1 MKLKTLALFVILIT
15 FYSSAQTKYFIYFK
29 DKGIDQNQTLSK
41 HSVEFQNALS
51 NLSHK
56 SIERRKK
63 TLDEDQLITFEDL
76 PLKDEYVREII
87 SRGVKIENK
96 LKWFNSVTAYL
107 NDEEKTMVEKFS
119 FVEKVIPVRTLV
131 FKNDFTQTDQ
141 QLNKPT
147 EEQDLSYGNSFTQL
161 DLSGIPQVHSKGI
174 TGEGVIIGLLDTGF
188 NWHEHEALIN
198 TDVLAEYDFIF
209 KDSITANES
218 EDNLSQHGHGTY
230 VLSIVGGFKDG
241 ALIGASF
248 GSEFVLAKT
257 EDIRSETHV
266 EEDNYAAALEWM
278 DSIGVDV
285 VSSSLGYSEFDAT
298 DFSYS
303 YSDMNG
309 NTTIVSQAVN
319 LAFERGIVTIT
330 SAGNEG
336 SSPWFYITSP
346 ADAFDVISVGAVTSN
361 NNVDTYSSRGPTFD
375 GRIKPEVVAMG
386 TSVWGVI
393 ASQFSGYASNSG
405 TSAAAPIVAGVAGL
419 ILSAYPH
426 LSNIQVR
433 NILMETS
440 DNAASPDNERGY
452 GLVSAVNAI
461 SFPNL
466 QRITNSFILNKI
478 FFNNTSIVPGSVK
491 VNFIGKVGQSNSLP
505 MGFDNLY
512 KYNVEVPAYFDNE
525 LVQFYFSFTDSLG
538 NTIREPSNTN
548 YKFSYGDLEIALNL
562 SLPAFAGDYII
573 SDLYPNPYIPSDHN
587 TVRFNYKSAGNE
599 KLKLMIIDAAGQK
612 VKSFETV
619 TAEGENF
626 MEWNGYSDNGY
637 LCASGVYYF
646 LVELNGRQFGRKLI
660 LLK

>member
-1 MKLKTLALFVILIT
+1 MKIKTLILIVFLIS
-15 FYSSAQTKYFIYFK
+15 FYSPAQTKYFIYFK
-29 DKGIDQNQTLSK
+29 DKGIDKNQILNKQSI
-41 HSVEFQNALS
+41 EYQNALIH
-51 NLSHK
+51 LSQK

-63 TLDEDQLITFEDL
+63 TLDEDHLISFEDL
-76 PLKDEYVREII
+76 PVKEEYVQVILSKGI
-87 SRGVKIENK
+87 KIENK
-96 LKWFNSVTAYL
+96 LKWFNAVTAFL
-107 NDEEKTMVEKFS
+107 NEEQKIILENFL
-119 FVEKVIPVRTLV
+119 FVEKIIPVRKLV
-131 FKNDFTQTDQ
+131 YKNNFMQIDQ
-141 QLNKPT
+141 QFNKPAG
-147 EEQDLSYGNSFTQL
+147 ELDLSYGNSFTQL
-161 DLSGIPQVHSKGI
+161 NISGIPQVHSKGI

-218 EDNLSQHGHGTY
+218 EDNSSQHSHGTY

-241 ALIGASF
+241 SLIGASF
-248 GSEFVLAKT
+248 GSDFVLAKT
-257 EDIRSETHV
+257 EDVRSETHV

-346 ADAFDVISVGAVTSN
+346 ADAFNVISVGAITSN
-361 NNVDTYSSRGPTFD
+361 NNVDTYSSRGPSYD

-393 ASQFSGYASNSG
+393 ASQFSGYAPNSG

-419 ILSAYPH
+419 LLSAYPH
-426 LSNIQVR
+426 LTNFQVR
-433 NILMETS
+433 SILLETS
-440 DNAASPDNERGY
+440 DNSTSPDDERGY

-461 SFPNL
+461 SYPNL
-466 QRITNSFILNKI
+466 QRITNAFILNKV
-478 FFNNTSIVPGSVK
+478 FFNNTSIVPNSVK
-491 VNFIGKVGQSNSLP
+491 VNFIGKDEKSNSLA
-505 MGFDNLY
+505 MTFDNNY
-512 KYNVEVPAYFDNE
+512 KYNVEVPAFFNNE
-525 LVQFYFSFTDSLG
+525 LVQFYFTFSDSAG
-538 NTIREPSNTN
+538 NIIREPSNTN
-548 YKFSYGDLEIALNL
+548 YKFSYGKLDIALNL

-573 SDLYPNPYIPSDHN
+573 SDLYPNPFIPADHN
-587 TVRFNYKSAGNE
+587 FVRVNYKSIRNE
-599 KLKLMIIDAAGQK
+599 KMKLMIIDATGQK
-612 VKSFETV
+612 VKSIEFT
-619 TAEGENF
+619 TTEGENF
-626 MEWNGYSDNGY
+626 IEWDGYSDNGY

-646 LVELNGRQFGRKLI
+646 LIELNGQQFGRKLI

>member
-1 MKLKTLALFVILIT
+1 MKLKTLVFFVILV
-15 FYSSAQTKYFIYFK
+15 SSYLPAQTKYFIYFK
-29 DKGIDQNQTLSK
+29 DKGVDKNQTLSK
-41 HSVEFQNALS
+41 QSVEFQNALS
-51 NLSHK
+51 NLSPK
-56 SIERRKK
+56 SIDRRKK
-63 TLDEDQLITFEDL
+63 TLDEDHLISFEDL
-76 PLKDEYVREII
+76 PLKEEYVNGII
-87 SRGVKIENK
+87 SKGIKIENR
-96 LKWFNSVTAYL
+96 LKWFNAVTAYL
-107 NDEEKTMVEKFS
+107 NEVQKNIVENLS
-119 FVEKVIPVRTLV
+119 FVEKIIPVKSLVYKNDVIPAE
-131 FKNDFTQTDQ
+131 Q
-141 QLNKPT
+141 QLNKPA
-147 EEQDLSYGNSFTQL
+147 EGQDLSYGNSFTQL

-241 ALIGASF
+241 SLIGASF
-248 GSEFVLAKT
+248 GSDFVLAKT
-257 EDIRSETHV
+257 EDVRSETHV

-346 ADAFDVISVGAVTSN
+346 ADAFNVISVGAVTSN

-393 ASQFSGYASNSG
+393 ASQFSGYQFNSG
-405 TSAAAPIVAGVAGL
+405 TSAAAPIVAGIAGL
-419 ILSAYPH
+419 LLSTYPH
-426 LSNIQVR
+426 LTNYQVR
-433 NILMETS
+433 SILMETS
-440 DNAASPDNERGY
+440 DNAESPDNERGY

-461 SFPNL
+461 SYPNL

-478 FFNNTSIVPGSVK
+478 FFNNTSIVTGSVK
-491 VNFIGKVGQSNSLP
+491 VNFIGKDGQSNSLP
-505 MGFDNLY
+505 MGFDNFY
-512 KYNVEVPAYFDNE
+512 RFNVEVPAYFDNE
-525 LVQFYFSFTDSLG
+525 LVQFYFSFNDSAG
-538 NTIREPSNTN
+538 STIREPSNTN
-548 YKFSYGDLEIALNL
+548 YKFSYGELDIALNL
-562 SLPAFAGDYII
+562 SLPVFAGDYII
-573 SDLYPNPYIPSDHN
+573 SELYPNPFIPADHN
-587 TVRFNYKSAGNE
+587 SVRVNYKSAGNE
-599 KLKLMIIDAAGQK
+599 KLKLMIIDATGQK
-612 VKSFETV
+612 VKSFET
-619 TAEGENF
+619 TTIEGENF
-626 MEWNGYSDNGY
+626 IEWNGYSDNGY

-646 LVELNGRQFGRKLI
+646 LIELNGQQFGRKLI

>member
-1 MKLKTLALFVILIT
+1 
-15 FYSSAQTKYFIYFK
+15 
-29 DKGIDQNQTLSK
+29 
-41 HSVEFQNALS
+41 
-51 NLSHK
+51 
-56 SIERRKK
+56 
-63 TLDEDQLITFEDL
+63 
-76 PLKDEYVREII
+76 
-87 SRGVKIENK
+87 
-96 LKWFNSVTAYL
+96 
-107 NDEEKTMVEKFS
+107 
-119 FVEKVIPVRTLV
+119 
-131 FKNDFTQTDQ
+131 
-141 QLNKPT
+141 
-147 EEQDLSYGNSFTQL
+147 
-161 DLSGIPQVHSKGI
+161 
-174 TGEGVIIGLLDTGF
+174 
-188 NWHEHEALIN
+188 
-198 TDVLAEYDFIF
+198 
-209 KDSITANES
+209 
-218 EDNLSQHGHGTY
+218 
-230 VLSIVGGFKDG
+230 
-241 ALIGASF
+241 
-248 GSEFVLAKT
+248 
-257 EDIRSETHV
+257 
-266 EEDNYAAALEWM
+266 M

-309 NTTIVSQAVN
+309 HTTIVSQAVN

-393 ASQFSGYASNSG
+393 ASQLSGYASNSG

-419 ILSAYPH
+419 ILSTYPH

-433 NILMETS
+433 SILMETS

-461 SFPNL
+461 SYPNL

-491 VNFIGKVGQSNSLP
+491 VNFIGKEGQSNSLP

-646 LVELNGRQFGRKLI
+646 LVELNGQQFGRKLI

>member
-1 MKLKTLALFVILIT
+1 MKIKTLVLFVFLIPLCLP
-15 FYSSAQTKYFIYFK
+15 AQTKYFIYFK
-29 DKGIDQNQTLSK
+29 DKGIDRNQTLNKQSD
-41 HSVEFQNALS
+41 EYQNALTHIS
-51 NLSHK
+51 QK

-63 TLDEDQLITFEDL
+63 TLDEDHLLSFEDL
-76 PLKDEYVREII
+76 PLNEEYVQIII
-87 SRGVKIENK
+87 SKAIKIENK
-96 LKWFNSVTAYL
+96 LKWFNAVTAYL
-107 NDEEKTMVEKFS
+107 NETQKNIVENLY
-119 FVEKVIPVRTLV
+119 FVEKIVPVKSLIYKNEVI
-131 FKNDFTQTDQ
+131 NTQQ
-141 QLNKPT
+141 QLNKPADGQ
-147 EEQDLSYGNSFTQL
+147 ELSYGNSYTQL
-161 DLSGIPQVHSKGI
+161 NLSGIPQVHSKGI

-209 KDSITANES
+209 KDSITANEA
-218 EDNLSQHGHGTY
+218 EDNTSQHSHGTY

-241 ALIGASF
+241 SLIGASF
-248 GSEFVLAKT
+248 GSDFVLAKT

-278 DSIGVDV
+278 DSIGVDI
-285 VSSSLGYSEFDAT
+285 VSSSLGYSEFDAA

-336 SSPWFYITSP
+336 TSPWFYITSP
-346 ADAFDVISVGAVTSN
+346 ADAFNVLSVGAVTSN
-361 NNVDTYSSRGPTFD
+361 NNVDTYSSRGPSFD

-393 ASQFSGYASNSG
+393 ASQFSGYQFNSG

-419 ILSAYPH
+419 LLSTYQH
-426 LSNIQVR
+426 LTNYQVR
-433 NILMETS
+433 SILMETS
-440 DNAASPDNERGY
+440 DNAESPDNERGY
-452 GLVSAVNAI
+452 GLVSAINAI
-461 SFPNL
+461 SYPNL

-491 VNFIGKVGQSNSLP
+491 VNFIGKDGQNNSLS
-505 MGFDNLY
+505 MSFDNLY

-525 LVQFYFSFTDSLG
+525 LVQFYFSFNDSSG
-538 NTIREPSNTN
+538 NTIREPLNTN

-562 SLPAFAGDYII
+562 SLPAFVGDYII
-573 SDLYPNPYIPSDHN
+573 SELYPNPYIPSDHN

-599 KLKLMIIDAAGQK
+599 KLKLMIIDATGQR
-612 VKSFETV
+612 VKSFEFT
-619 TAEGENF
+619 TSDGENF
-626 MEWNGYSDNGY
+626 IEWDGYSDNGY

-646 LVELNGRQFGRKLI
+646 LVELNGQQFGRKLI